1 MGIDPGQGVDGAAH
15 GPGWKDPT
23 VDHLA
28 ERAAGADGE
37 NNLPAFLRGSRQA
50 RQLKNIFSR

>member
-37 NNLPAFLRGSRQA
+37 NNLPAFLHGWRQA
-50 RQLKNIFSR
+50 R